1 MNEHEAGE
9 LLALYRVIFKPA
21 GLPNRDDPEAARWR
35 REYAEA
41 FKEYKFEDVADAARE
56 LARVTE
62 WAPHIAALLP
72 VLEQKQ
78 GLKGKPNVEYRDFV
92 IETPDGA
99 AAVYQIAKA
108 PDGSLEI
115 PKGVRKLA
123 TRRELIRQHVITTA
137 DLERMAEAGTLTA
150 EEFIS
155 ERDAEGRFI
164 GEKKL
169 DYYTIAPERIYRAFE
184 RHARSP
190 KIARMTHENLETD
203 KLPIYDFYERLTDD
217 FKL

>member
-21 GLPNRDDPEAARWR
+21 GLPNRDDPEATRWR

-41 FKEYKFEDVADAARE
+41 FKEYNFEDVADAARE
-56 LARVTE
+56 LARTTE
-62 WAPHIAALLP
+62 WAPHIATLLP

-78 GLKGKPNVEYRDFV
+78 GLKGKSNVEYRDFV

-123 TRRELIRQHVITTA
+123 TRRELIRQHVIDTA
-137 DLERMAEAGTLTA
+137 DLERMAEDGTLTA
-150 EEFIS
+150 EEFTS

-169 DYYTIAPERIYRAFE
+169 DYYTIAPERIYRALE
-184 RHARSP
+184 RHATRP
-190 KIARMTHENLETD
+190 KIAPQTREKLKDD
-203 KLPIYDFYERLTDD
+203 KRTIWDFYERVTGEIP
-217 FKL
+217 F